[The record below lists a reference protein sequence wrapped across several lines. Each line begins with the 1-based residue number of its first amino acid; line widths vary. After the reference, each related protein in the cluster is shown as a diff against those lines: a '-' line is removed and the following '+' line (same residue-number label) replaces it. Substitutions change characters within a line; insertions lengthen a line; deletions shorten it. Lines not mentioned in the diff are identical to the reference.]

1 MALATGPLTHG
12 PVIAMTTTT
21 GVRRFSAFSLQ
32 PKVISTRRSLLCKA
46 EGDEQQPTPRQE
58 VSKTP
63 FFGCCIE
70 SHDLY
75 RMSQVRFK
83 NLI

>member
-46 EGDEQQPTPRQE
+46 EGEEQQPIPTQE
-58 VSKTP
+58 VSKHL
-63 FFGCCIE
+63 FLVAALN
-70 SHDLY
+70 HNDLY